1 MEVVEHSQM
10 NRKKK
15 VRWAAAFFFG
25 LLLIVTFFSNTIQQ
39 ITLPK
44 VKTDTASF
52 QELTFTIEGEGT
64 LLHRNVVPV
73 YDPSGWNVKQI
84 EVEVGDSVA
93 KGQVLVKLD
102 DSTARNTL
110 LDEKSRLK
118 QQQLRLEQ
126 MQENYKL
133 TIQSG
138 DEPTL
143 RNARIDME
151 NLKLDI
157 EVQERKI
164 RTMEEKN
171 DSQAS
176 LVSPV
181 EGVVTE
187 VNATLGTASNPG
199 QPAVQIADLSQGL
212 MWELTVDAELASHLE
227 IGEEVPLYVNGN
239 TGQTVQA
246 TLDKIEDAGERNAEA
261 SGSAANDPVSGK
273 KLTFTVNQSDL
284 KGGERVGI
292 QWEKRSGRAELTIP
306 KDVVH
311 TDNQG
316 KYLYVVDEKKGPLG
330 NQFTIQKRYVTLG
343 KADATKQVVLNG
355 LIGEERI
362 VAESSEPLNEGDQ
375 VRW

>member
-25 LLLIVTFFSNTIQQ
+25 LLLLVTFFSNTIQQ

-73 YDPSGWNVKQI
+73 YDPSDWNVKQI
-84 EVEVGDSVA
+84 DVEVGDSVE

-102 DSTARNTL
+102 ASAARNTL

-157 EVQERKI
+157 EIQERKI
-164 RTMEEKN
+164 RTLQEKN
-171 DSQAS
+171 DSQVT

-181 EGVVTE
+181 DGVVTE

-212 MWELTVDAELASHLE
+212 MWAVTVDSELASHLE
-227 IGEEVPLYVNGN
+227 IGEEVRLYVNGN
-239 TGQTVQA
+239 PGQTVQA
-246 TLDKIEDAGERNAEA
+246 TLDKIEDAGERNPEA
-261 SGSAANDPVSGK
+261 GGSAANDPVSGK

-292 QWEKRSGRAELTIP
+292 QWEKKSGRAELTIP

-355 LIGEERI
+355 LMGEERI

>member
-52 QELTFTIEGEGT
+52 QELTFTIEGEGK

-73 YDPSGWNVKQI
+73 YDPSGWKVKQI
-84 EVEVGDSVA
+84 NVEVGDSVA

-102 DSTARNTL
+102 ASTARNAL

-138 DEPTL
+138 DESTL

-157 EVQERKI
+157 EIQERKI
-164 RTMEEKN
+164 LTMEEKN
-171 DSQAS
+171 DSQVT

-227 IGEEVPLYVNGN
+227 IGEEVRLYVNGN

-261 SGSAANDPVSGK
+261 GGTAANDPVSGK

-292 QWEKRSGRAELTIP
+292 QWEKKSGRAELTIP
-306 KDVVH
+306 KDVMH

-355 LIGEERI
+355 LMGEERI

>member
-25 LLLIVTFFSNTIQQ
+25 LLLLVTFFSNTIQQ

-84 EVEVGDSVA
+84 DVEVGDSVE

-157 EVQERKI
+157 EIQERKI
-164 RTMEEKN
+164 RTLQEKN
-171 DSQAS
+171 DSQVT

-181 EGVVTE
+181 DGVVTE

-212 MWELTVDAELASHLE
+212 MWAVTVDSELASHLE
-227 IGEEVPLYVNGN
+227 IGEEVRLYVNGN
-239 TGQTVQA
+239 PGQTVQA
-246 TLDKIEDAGERNAEA
+246 TLDKIEDAGERNPEA
-261 SGSAANDPVSGK
+261 GGSAANDPVSGK

-292 QWEKRSGRAELTIP
+292 QWEKKSGRAELTIP

-355 LIGEERI
+355 LMGEERI

>member
-1 MEVVEHSQM
+1 M

-15 VRWAAAFFFG
+15 VRWTAALFFG
-25 LLLIVTFFSNTIQQ
+25 LLLIVTFFSNTIRQ

-84 EVEVGDSVA
+84 DVEVGDSVA

-157 EVQERKI
+157 EIQERKI
-164 RTMEEKN
+164 RTLQEKN
-171 DSQAS
+171 DSQAT

-227 IGEEVPLYVNGN
+227 IGEEVRLYVNGN

-261 SGSAANDPVSGK
+261 GGTAANDPVSGK
-273 KLTFTVNQSDL
+273 KLTFIVTKSDL

-292 QWEKRSGRAELTIP
+292 QWEKKSGRAELTIP

-355 LIGEERI
+355 LMGEERI

>member
-1 MEVVEHSQM
+1 MEGVEHSQM

-15 VRWAAAFFFG
+15 IRWAAAFFFG
-25 LLLIVTFFSNTIQQ
+25 LLLIVTFFSNTIRQ

-73 YDPSGWNVKQI
+73 YDPSGWSVKQI
-84 EVEVGDSVA
+84 DVEVGDSVA

-102 DSTARNTL
+102 ASAARNAL

-138 DEPTL
+138 DESTL

-157 EVQERKI
+157 EIQERKI
-164 RTMEEKN
+164 RAMQEKN
-171 DSQAS
+171 DSQAT

-227 IGEEVPLYVNGN
+227 IGEEVSLDVSGDP
-239 TGQTVQA
+239 GQTVQA
-246 TLDKIEDAGERNAEA
+246 TLDKIEDAGERNPEA
-261 SGSAANDPVSGK
+261 GGSAANDSVSGK
-273 KLTFTVNQSDL
+273 KLTFTVTKSDL

-292 QWEKRSGRAELTIP
+292 KWEKKSGRAELTIP

-330 NQFTIQKRYVTLG
+330 NQFAIQKRYVTLG
-343 KADATKQVVLNG
+343 EADATKQVVLNG
-355 LIGEERI
+355 LMGEERI
-362 VAESSEPLNEGDQ
+362 VTESSEPLNEGDQ